1 MSITPGASTAPS
13 GADYDD
19 DDYDVVNA
27 EQIEGVAAD
36 DDDENT
42 EDVDE
47 VASDDDAVRRASA
60 LAIALLRGKQG
71 HLLRSLAS
79 PNSEINVCRTSR
91 NRRSERLP
99 VKRENGSSNRTGSSA
114 SASTKSGRSRTLWQL
129 TLRYDR
135 AIHGMTLVS
144 LFCHRRGRALST
156 RLH

>member
-47 VASDDDAVRRASA
+47 VASDDDV
-60 LAIALLRGKQG
+60 
-71 HLLRSLAS
+71 
-79 PNSEINVCRTSR
+79 V
-91 NRRSERLP
+91 
-99 VKRENGSSNRTGSSA
+99 
-114 SASTKSGRSRTLWQL
+114 RSRCGLYLRTLDLLGDFSPDTSTL
-129 TLRYDR
+129 T
-135 AIHGMTLVS
+135 S
-144 LFCHRRGRALST
+144 
-156 RLH
+156 

>member
-47 VASDDDAVRRASA
+47 VASDDDIVRPPRVVAPTMPARLAWVLAACMDVRNTVASCFSGFRGAGSAGSCAERAGA
-60 LAIALLRGKQG
+60 AQAAGQDE
-71 HLLRSLAS
+71 AAA
-79 PNSEINVCRTSR
+79 P
-91 NRRSERLP
+91 
-99 VKRENGSSNRTGSSA
+99 
-114 SASTKSGRSRTLWQL
+114 
-129 TLRYDR
+129 
-135 AIHGMTLVS
+135 
-144 LFCHRRGRALST
+144 RRG
-156 RLH
+156 

>member
-47 VASDDDAVRRASA
+47 VASDDDVVRTSPDNAPLHLVTPSQLRMVS
-60 LAIALLRGKQG
+60 LAQIQPKQVYSCRILLNRRRG
-71 HLLRSLAS
+71 RSLA
-79 PNSEINVCRTSR
+79 
-91 NRRSERLP
+91 
-99 VKRENGSSNRTGSSA
+99 
-114 SASTKSGRSRTLWQL
+114 
-129 TLRYDR
+129 
-135 AIHGMTLVS
+135 
-144 LFCHRRGRALST
+144 RRGSA
-156 RLH
+156 